1 MGVPC
6 ASMGRSSLALE
17 LCCAGLLG
25 LGALLTPTDAGATG
39 LNVERIRIDPDQDGL
54 HGGVQLGVN
63 FQAGNT
69 NRLDLRS
76 SAALAYRRGKHH
88 GFLYGSSQYSTR
100 TRAIEGEGLDQLLDR
115 ESRITNKATAHAR
128 YNYDLLDW
136 LSAELFT
143 QVERNEF
150 LLLESRILFGLG
162 PRFEPFRN
170 EEFSLAIGTDYM
182 IEFEALDA
190 ARVIEPLPATTFAHR
205 WSSYLSL
212 AYEANER
219 LMMSSTTY
227 VQPRFDLFA
236 DLRVL
241 SESALDVTLIAPL
254 SLRLLMRVRWDSQPS
269 TYCSSQVAVAGC
281 PASQRIRLREL
292 DIAVENSLSIEF

>member
-1 MGVPC
+1 MPS
-6 ASMGRSSLALE
+6 ASMGRSSLAPKLW
-17 LCCAGLLG
+17 CVGLLG
-25 LGALLTPTDAGATG
+25 LGASLMPTRADAAG
-39 LNVERIRIDPDQDGL
+39 LNVERIRIDPDKDGL
-54 HGGVQLGVN
+54 HGGVRLGVN

-100 TRAIEGEGLDQLLDR
+100 TRAIEGEGLELLLDR
-115 ESRITNKATAHAR
+115 DSRIINKATAHAR

-136 LSAELFT
+136 LSAEVFT

-162 PRFEPFRN
+162 PRFEPVRN

-182 IEFEALDA
+182 FEFEALDA
-190 ARVIEPLPATTFAHR
+190 ARVVEPLPADTIAHR

-254 SLRLLMRVRWDSQPS
+254 SLRLMMRVRWDSQPS

-281 PASQRIRLREL
+281 PDSQRIRLREL
-292 DIAVENSLSIEF
+292 DIAVENSLSVEF